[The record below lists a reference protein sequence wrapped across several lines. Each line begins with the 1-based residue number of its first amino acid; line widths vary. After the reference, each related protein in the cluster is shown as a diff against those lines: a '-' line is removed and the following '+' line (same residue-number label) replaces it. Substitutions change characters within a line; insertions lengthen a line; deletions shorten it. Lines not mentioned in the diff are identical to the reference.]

1 MGCATVVLRRTESP
15 NYIDLEQRVRADPPL
30 PVVRQIAYVAPK
42 ALFGEFD
49 KIAKEALDRIGQPYA
64 VEKTINGTPPDRRQ
78 QQRQILLRSKCW
90 PTTLARHLSI

>member
-64 VEKTINGTPPDRRQ
+64 VEKTINGHRPTGDNNNARSCSGPNAGR
-78 QQRQILLRSKCW
+78 LL
-90 PTTLARHLSI
+90 